1 MCIFGGGGG
10 SPDPTPMPTP
20 APVLSRD
27 PALMKESR
35 LPKKKELVD
44 EDDVSGVAYGSSKKE
59 GGPAA
64 GKKVGTK
71 ALRIPLNTGQSTAAA
86 GQGGMNV
93 PG

>member
-1 MCIFGGGGG
+1 M
-10 SPDPTPMPTP
+10 PDPAPMGTPP
-20 APVLSRD
+20 
-27 PALMKESR
+27 PALPRQDHLTRGSE
-35 LPKKKELVD
+35 LPTKKDLVD
-44 EDDVSGVAYGSSKKE
+44 EDDVTGVEYGSSRKE